1 MRTYFLI
8 LFCLLTLTMV
18 AQPPSTKEL
27 EEKKERL
34 LEEIKRNEALLASQ
48 KMKEQSVLTVI
59 SAQEEK
65 IKLQKEL
72 IKTNEQQ
79 ASNLEREIQKNQ
91 KNIDQLS
98 EELNVLKNDYAKMI
112 EKSYKSRSERS
123 RMMFL
128 LSSENFTQAYKRSQY
143 MKQYASFRKMQGEE
157 LKLKSVAL
165 QEANVALNEQ
175 KSAKQKLIA
184 QNEKEKQSLEKEKEI
199 QQNLVN
205 SIKKDQKKVIAE
217 IKKKQKETK
226 QIEAQIKALI
236 RKAIAESNKKAGVK
250 ETTAGFAMTPEGKI
264 VSKNFKANQG
274 KLPWPVKKGTITQRF
289 GKFPNQFAKNLMD
302 ENNDIEISTERGSV
316 ATAVFEG
323 EVLLVEAKSPIN
335 IGVYI
340 RHGEY
345 VTVYKNLDKIFV
357 KKGDKVSIGDEIGK
371 IHTNEF
377 TGKTTLK
384 FFINYKIDTFLNPQ
398 VWLAK

>member
-1 MRTYFLI
+1 
-8 LFCLLTLTMV
+8 
-18 AQPPSTKEL
+18 
-27 EEKKERL
+27 
-34 LEEIKRNEALLASQ
+34 
-48 KMKEQSVLTVI
+48 MKEQSVLTVI

-143 MKQYASFRKMQGEE
+143 MKQYSSFRKMQGEE

-165 QEANVALNEQ
+165 QEANVVLNEQ

-184 QNEKEKQSLEKEKEI
+184 QNEKEKQSLEKEKEV
-199 QQNLVN
+199 QQKLVN

-398 VWLAK
+398 LWLAK

>member
-165 QEANVALNEQ
+165 QEANVVLNEQ